1 LRITDEYGDIPYSE
15 ANQGRHEG
23 ILDPVYDD
31 QKALLLT
38 LVDELDAAIA
48 ILGSTVAEE
57 FDFGAADFIY
67 KGDTEKW
74 IKMAN
79 AVKLRIA
86 SRFENQDLAMAKE
99 IIASVVADGRLF
111 ESNDDQFV
119 IDIGMDYR
127 GGGGAAFE
135 WKGLMWAP
143 KPLVDFMKGNRDPR
157 LRIFFEPNGYTQES
171 IAAYADP
178 NDIPTV
184 IDLVNDN
191 EVLYTTSDGEDIL
204 GYRFIGAPTHRQDP
218 NVATPGYYQ
227 YVDDPDKIG
236 VNTMCVSKWHRRLL
250 QSCDYTYNGLPPAT
264 GNYVDVQ
271 LSYAEVCF
279 MMAEF
284 ILKGYASGDAESWY
298 YNGVES
304 SLQTYNM
311 IAEKGDLLVKVAG
324 KIYPYQPVNGAE
336 IIAYIA
342 DPDVEFDGVNNL
354 EKVYIQQFINF
365 YRIPD
370 EGWRLSMRTGYPKYG
385 SSLLA
390 RYPTDDS
397 EINFPRR
404 IPTPEPGDL
413 NRANWEEAN
422 AKQGFSGLDENP
434 DVLNAER
441 VWWDK
446 NNPEIGSGN

>member
-1 LRITDEYGDIPYSE
+1 
-15 ANQGRHEG
+15 
-23 ILDPVYDD
+23 
-31 QKALLLT
+31 
-38 LVDELDAAIA
+38 
-48 ILGSTVAEE
+48 
-57 FDFGAADFIY
+57 
-67 KGDTEKW
+67 
-74 IKMAN
+74 
-79 AVKLRIA
+79 
-86 SRFENQDLAMAKE
+86 
-99 IIASVVADGRLF
+99 
-111 ESNDDQFV
+111 
-119 IDIGMDYR
+119 
-127 GGGGAAFE
+127 
-135 WKGLMWAP
+135 
-143 KPLVDFMKGNRDPR
+143 
-157 LRIFFEPNGYTQES
+157 
-171 IAAYADP
+171 
-178 NDIPTV
+178 
-184 IDLVNDN
+184 
-191 EVLYTTSDGEDIL
+191 
-204 GYRFIGAPTHRQDP
+204 
-218 NVATPGYYQ
+218 
-227 YVDDPDKIG
+227 
-236 VNTMCVSKWHRRLL
+236 
-250 QSCDYTYNGLPPAT
+250 
-264 GNYVDVQ
+264 
-271 LSYAEVCF
+271 
-279 MMAEF
+279 
-284 ILKGYASGDAESWY
+284 
-298 YNGVES
+298 
-304 SLQTYNM
+304 M

-324 KIYPYQPVNGAE
+324 KVYPYQPVTGAE